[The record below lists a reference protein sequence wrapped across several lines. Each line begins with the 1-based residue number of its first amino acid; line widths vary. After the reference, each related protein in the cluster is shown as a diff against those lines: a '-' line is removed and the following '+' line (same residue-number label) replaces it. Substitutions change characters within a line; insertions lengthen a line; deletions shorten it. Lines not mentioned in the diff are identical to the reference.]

1 MYRCPLRFSR
11 CQYLISKR
19 KARLGRNGSCPA
31 AAALGVV
38 TPGPR
43 SQGQGAGV
51 GSCCV
56 SPQHVKVDPRAGK
69 REQPL
74 AFLLASWGAASHTKR
89 HFREYRGPQAD
100 APSRLAERHPLLT
113 GPSTARNLLTI
124 ATDQSHLH
132 SLILDPRSSSSSFS
146 PLNSYPPRPS
156 LSLANSPAYKVSRIP
171 PN

>member
-1 MYRCPLRFSR
+1 MSALGTRRGKQS
-11 CQYLISKR
+11 S
-19 KARLGRNGSCPA
+19 ARQRRLLPCCW
-31 AAALGVV
+31 AALGVV

-43 SQGQGAGV
+43 TQGQGAGV

-89 HFREYRGPQAD
+89 HYREYRGPQAD
-100 APSRLAERHPLLT
+100 APSRLAERRPLLT

-132 SLILDPRSSSSSFS
+132 SHSRSSFS
-146 PLNSYPPRPS
+146 SSLFPRPLSPHPS
-156 LSLANSPAYKVSRIP
+156 LSLASLPPYKLSRIP